1 MNFFPDT
8 TLETDLLYLPST
20 PEPTASRAQQ
30 ILRLSFDRN
39 RAVRNALADFAERC
53 ERVSRFYS
61 SSAMHT
67 ECAEYD
73 ALLAFGPSIV
83 PHVMLQYARD
93 VGVGQQHGVGGG
105 GDRDGGA
112 RSGMVVAGRGTLF
125 WYELLHELV
134 YGRKA
139 GLQTVRLGE
148 VYKWWQEWFQG
159 QLEGVQEVGMIAM
172 AATDGSSF

>member
-53 ERVSRFYS
+53 ERVARFHS

-93 VGVGQQHGVGGG
+93 VRVGQQHGGGG
-105 GDRDGGA
+105 GDGGA
-112 RSGMVVAGRGTLF
+112 SGIIGRGTLF

-134 YGRKA
+134 WGRKT

-148 VYKWWQEWFQG
+148 VYKCWEEWFQG
-159 QLEGVQEVGMIAM
+159 QLEGAQEVGMMAM
-172 AATDGSSF
+172 AGE

>member
-1 MNFFPDT
+1 
-8 TLETDLLYLPST
+8 
-20 PEPTASRAQQ
+20 
-30 ILRLSFDRN
+30 
-39 RAVRNALADFAERC
+39 
-53 ERVSRFYS
+53 
-61 SSAMHT
+61 
-67 ECAEYD
+67 
-73 ALLAFGPSIV
+73 
-83 PHVMLQYARD
+83 MLQYARD